1 LTDALI
7 KASRRWTFWPNR
19 SALLGLAL
27 LGTCALSQP
36 CHADEN
42 LNVDLFNERYR
53 SGTEAYEK
61 QDFEL
66 AIKNFQL
73 AYSIKLEPLLLYN
86 IAQCHR
92 KLNHDAEAITYYQ
105 SFLNTPE
112 ATDSELRKKAGHYL
126 IELRDRHKAQTKL
139 VYVETATERRP
150 LWRIGLG
157 AGLLAASSVLL
168 GFGGRALYLNGG
180 CVDSPSG
187 GQLECNTV
195 LDTQG
200 LGTGLVVAGV
210 LVAVGGAVTIAIP
223 GRRHQ
228 VERPVTPGQETQ
240 PGVVKPMAA
249 VLPAVHLAAGG
260 MSVSTGLTF

>member
-1 LTDALI
+1 MIDALI
-7 KASRRWTFWPNR
+7 KASRRWASWPNR
-19 SALLGLAL
+19 SAFLGLAL
-27 LGTCALSQP
+27 LGTCALNQP
-36 CHADEN
+36 CHADESR
-42 LNVDLFNERYR
+42 NVDLFNERYR

-105 SFLNTPE
+105 SFLNAPE
-112 ATDSELRKKAGHYL
+112 ATDGELRKKAGHYL
-126 IELRDRHKAQTKL
+126 IELRDRHKAETKL
-139 VYVETATERRP
+139 VYVETTTERRP

-157 AGLLAASSVLL
+157 AGLVAASSVLL

-195 LDTQG
+195 LDTEG

-210 LVAVGGAVTIAIP
+210 LVAIGGAVTIAIP

-228 VERPVTPGQETQ
+228 VERPATPGQETQ
-240 PGVVKPMAA
+240 PGVVKPVAA
-249 VLPAVHLAAGG
+249 VLPAVHLAAGKT
-260 MSVSTGLTF
+260 SLHTDLTF

>member
-1 LTDALI
+1 MI
-7 KASRRWTFWPNR
+7 NPSHRWVYWPNR
-19 SALLGLAL
+19 AALLGLAL

-61 QDFEL
+61 QDYEL

-86 IAQCHR
+86 IAQSHR

-105 SFLNTPE
+105 AFLNTPE
-112 ATDSELRKKAGHYL
+112 TTDSELRKKAGRYL
-126 IELRDRHKAQTKL
+126 IELRDRHKAQTQL

-180 CVDSPSG
+180 CVDSPSAN
-187 GQLECNTV
+187 QIECNTV

-210 LVAVGGAVTIAIP
+210 LVAIGGTVSIAIP

-228 VERPVTPGQETQ
+228 VERPAQPAQPAQDTQ
-240 PGVVKPMAA
+240 PGIVKPVAA
-249 VLPAVHLAAGG
+249 LPLGVHLVAGG
-260 MSVSTGLTF
+260 ASGPTDLTF